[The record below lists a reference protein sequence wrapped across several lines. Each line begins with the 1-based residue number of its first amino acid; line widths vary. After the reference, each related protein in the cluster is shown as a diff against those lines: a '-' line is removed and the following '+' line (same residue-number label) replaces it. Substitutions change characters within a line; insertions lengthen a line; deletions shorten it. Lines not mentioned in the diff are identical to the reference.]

1 MLAGLHLENY
11 VSEDL
16 GNTSVQVLQGNVK
29 VEIVDEKNNYTLTPG
44 EKMQV
49 NAVYTHT
56 HYNQTLRAVEQREHT
71 LSVSH
76 RTSIR

>member
-1 MLAGLHLENY
+1 MLAGLILENY

-29 VEIVDEKNNYTLTPG
+29 VEIVDEKKNYTLAPG

-49 NAVYTHT
+49 KAVDTHT
-56 HYNQTLRAVEQREHT
+56 HKINRHQKLYM
-71 LSVSH
+71 SD
-76 RTSIR
+76 

>member
-16 GNTSVQVLQGNVK
+16 GNTSVQVLQGTVN
-29 VEIVDEKNNYTLTPG
+29 VEIVDEKKNYTLIPG

-49 NAVYTHT
+49 HT
-56 HYNQTLRAVEQREHT
+56 HPESTFLLTDTTNIQ
-71 LSVSH
+71 
-76 RTSIR
+76 

>member
-1 MLAGLHLENY
+1 MLIAFDLCGIMLAGLHLENY

-29 VEIVDEKNNYTLTPG
+29 VEIVDEKKNYTLSPG

-49 NAVYTHT
+49 
-56 HYNQTLRAVEQREHT
+56 
-71 LSVSH
+71 
-76 RTSIR
+76 

>member
-1 MLAGLHLENY
+1 MPLTFDLCGITLAGLHLENY

-29 VEIVDEKNNYTLTPG
+29 VEIVDEKKNYTLTPG

-49 NAVYTHT
+49 QVHSRTH
-56 HYNQTLRAVEQREHT
+56 
-71 LSVSH
+71 
-76 RTSIR
+76 

>member
-16 GNTSVQVLQGNVK
+16 GNTSVQVLQGNVM
-29 VEIVDEKNNYTLTPG
+29 VEIVDEKKNYTLTPG

-49 NAVYTHT
+49 TAVDTHT
-56 HYNQTLRAVEQREHT
+56 IIRPLDHREETFSLTH
-71 LSVSH
+71 
-76 RTSIR
+76 INIIQ